1 MYRLTS
7 YIAFSQNN
15 AGVNNVKL
23 LHLVKELIS
32 RRRNISLFRYTV
44 MLSENVLLFN
54 TLVRW
59 NSSALMWQHS
69 RKPKDHFTVLC
80 LVTSEAG
87 GDLTLLQNLAAFVNV
102 SKQTKTNIVYVV
114 FGTKWILCVH
124 ECRSWNILDFIFYY
138 PGVIATVT
146 WIA

>member
-54 TLVRW
+54 TLVR
-59 NSSALMWQHS
+59 
-69 RKPKDHFTVLC
+69 
-80 LVTSEAG
+80 
-87 GDLTLLQNLAAFVNV
+87 
-102 SKQTKTNIVYVV
+102 
-114 FGTKWILCVH
+114 
-124 ECRSWNILDFIFYY
+124 
-138 PGVIATVT
+138 
-146 WIA
+146 